1 MSRLKA
7 RKQGFYIRLVYALL
21 EGDEKTVTKAKVLAE
36 LRAIKIACLFLQKI
50 KYLLMNSFPLTLVSA

>member
-1 MSRLKA
+1 MSLILSVSSGLVCERKVSRLKA

-36 LRAIKIACLFLQKI
+36 LRAIKIAC
-50 KYLLMNSFPLTLVSA
+50 

>member
-36 LRAIKIACLFLQKI
+36 LRAIKIAC
-50 KYLLMNSFPLTLVSA
+50 